1 MLLDFLDRVNSHM
14 SILIKT
20 ISTLLSGKILTA
32 LCEILAIVKQL
43 LIYLN
48 KKKDQKKSEAKEK
61 EDKEIKKQIEDVI
74 DNGTLADLKSI
85 KRN

>member
-1 MLLDFLDRVNSHM
+1 MNT
-14 SILIKT
+14 LIKT

-48 KKKDQKKSEAKEK
+48 KKKDQKKSETKDK
-61 EDKEIKKQIEDVI
+61 EDKEFKKQIEDVI

>member
-1 MLLDFLDRVNSHM
+1 M
-14 SILIKT
+14 
-20 ISTLLSGKILTA
+20 TA

-48 KKKDQKKSEAKEK
+48 KKKDQKKSETKEK
-61 EDKEIKKQIEDVI
+61 EDKEFKKQIEDVI

>member
-1 MLLDFLDRVNSHM
+1 MNT
-14 SILIKT
+14 LIKT

-32 LCEILAIVKQL
+32 LCEILAIVNQL
-43 LIYLN
+43 LTYLN

>member
-20 ISTLLSGKILTA
+20 ISTLLSGKLLTA

-43 LIYLN
+43 LTYLN
-48 KKKDQKKSEAKEK
+48 KKKNQKKSEAKEK
-61 EDKEIKKQIEDVI
+61 EDKEFKKQIEDVI

-85 KRN
+85 KKN

>member
-1 MLLDFLDRVNSHM
+1 MNT
-14 SILIKT
+14 LIKT

-48 KKKDQKKSEAKEK
+48 KKKDQKKSETKEK
-61 EDKEIKKQIEDVI
+61 EDKEFKKQIEDVI

>member
-1 MLLDFLDRVNSHM
+1 MNT
-14 SILIKT
+14 LIKT

-32 LCEILAIVKQL
+32 LCEILAIVNQL
-43 LIYLN
+43 LTYLN

-61 EDKEIKKQIEDVI
+61 EDKEFKKQIEDVI

>member
-1 MLLDFLDRVNSHM
+1 M
-14 SILIKT
+14 STLIKT

-48 KKKDQKKSEAKEK
+48 KKKDQKKSETKEK
-61 EDKEIKKQIEDVI
+61 EDKEFKKQIEDVI

>member
-1 MLLDFLDRVNSHM
+1 M

-20 ISTLLSGKILTA
+20 ISTLLSGKPLTA

-43 LIYLN
+43 LTYLN

-85 KRN
+85 KKELI

>member
-20 ISTLLSGKILTA
+20 ISTLLSGKLLTA

-43 LIYLN
+43 LTYLN

>member
-1 MLLDFLDRVNSHM
+1 MNT
-14 SILIKT
+14 LIKT

-48 KKKDQKKSEAKEK
+48 KNKDQKKSETKDK
-61 EDKEIKKQIEDVI
+61 EDKEFKKQIEDVI